1 MTERDLEGPSSAS
14 GVLRLLLEIHLFV
27 SPQLAF
33 GDEQEKRREERMGK
47 KEKEKE
53 REKIARVDCMIE
65 PLLSMQFLINA
76 L

>member
-1 MTERDLEGPSSAS
+1 MAERGLEGPSSAF

-33 GDEQEKRREERMGK
+33 GGEQEKKREERMGGGEGK
-47 KEKEKE
+47 RK
-53 REKIARVDCMIE
+53 REKIARIDCMIE
-65 PLLSMQFLINA
+65 PLLSIQYLINT